1 MKERPEKRN
10 YYEILHV
17 SRDAPAE
24 IIRGSYRTLMQK
36 LGHHPDLG
44 GDTATAAMINEAYAV
59 LSDTERRAEYDA
71 RLDLC
76 SLATE
81 FGVHWTNRR
90 YFAEWLAHDQ
100 RAGTRQRAAH

>member
-1 MKERPEKRN
+1 MEKRPEKRN

-44 GDTATAAMINEAYAV
+44 G
-59 LSDTERRAEYDA
+59 
-71 RLDLC
+71 
-76 SLATE
+76 
-81 FGVHWTNRR
+81 
-90 YFAEWLAHDQ
+90 WLARTEH
-100 RAGTRQRAAH
+100 